1 MKYQKLN
8 QNLKNYIKI
17 IKKKVKKKKKK
28 KKSNNFNK
36 SQMKI

>member
-36 SQMKI
+36 S